1 MKKSEVEWKRDFT
14 MESFNTIVKELVTKE
29 GKKEVI
35 DYFKSWLVF
44 VEKRPSVAEVVFDR
58 VRNEEICVRCR

>member
-58 VRNEEICVRCR
+58 VRNEEICLRCR

>member
-1 MKKSEVEWKRDFT
+1 

-58 VRNEEICVRCR
+58 VRNEEMQVRCR

>member
-58 VRNEEICVRCR
+58 VRNEEM